1 VGEKTPAP
9 PGPLCIE
16 LSALGALETPAGD
29 VPVEI
34 SVVDPADED
43 APVDELPVPLLLA
56 VVETASWPG
65 VVWAHATNAINIR
78 SEICNRLIVP
88 ATPFEPRL
96 EQETRNR
103 IVIEARSNP
112 LTARLYPTLLFQSR
126 AISSGELDIKR
137 PTTLTLDPEP
147 TPPRT
152 STLPG

>member
-1 VGEKTPAP
+1 VGAKTPAP
-9 PGPLCIE
+9 PGPRCIE

-34 SVVDPADED
+34 SVVDPADD
-43 APVDELPVPLLLA
+43 GALVDELPVPPLV
-56 VVETASWPG
+56 VVETASCAIE
-65 VVWAHATNAINIR
+65 VWVQPTNAINGR
-78 SEICNRLIVP
+78 SEIGNRLIVP

-103 IVIEARSNP
+103 IVIEARSNLLP
-112 LTARLYPTLLFQSR
+112 PRLYLTLLFQSR
-126 AISSGELDIKR
+126 AISSGELDIKG

-152 STLPG
+152 STLPR